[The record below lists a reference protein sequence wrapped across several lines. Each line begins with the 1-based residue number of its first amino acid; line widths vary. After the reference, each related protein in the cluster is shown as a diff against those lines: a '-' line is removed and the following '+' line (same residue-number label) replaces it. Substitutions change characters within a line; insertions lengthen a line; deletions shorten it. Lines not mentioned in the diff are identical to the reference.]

1 MKIKGKKLL
10 HQKRGEHLFPLVA
23 PQAKQ
28 QFGISLAKADI
39 SKVCQLNSFS
49 LSPIGR
55 GTENSS

>member
-28 QFGISLAKADI
+28 QFGIRLAKADI
-39 SKVCQLNSFS
+39 AKFRRLNSS
-49 LSPIGR
+49 NLSPIIVK
-55 GTENSS
+55 